1 MKRSIVYRGYND
13 RDELLYVGMTQNF
26 AERMKGHRSEKP
38 WWRIEVARIEQ
49 DAPRG
54 RKAAFAAERRQI
66 KLLQPR
72 YNERRVF
79 CDSFATY
86 SLRIESEKFERL
98 REIAV
103 AEHHTVA
110 QKLRVVIERAIADHD
125 EQAAA

>member
-1 MKRSIVYRGYND
+1 MKRAIVYRGYND
-13 RDELLYVGMTQNF
+13 RDELLYIGMTQNF

-38 WWRIEVARIEQ
+38 WWRTEVARIEQ

-66 KLLQPR
+66 GLLQPR

-79 CDSFATY
+79 RDGFATY
-86 SLRIESEKFERL
+86 SMRIESEKFDRL

-110 QKLRVVIERAIADHD
+110 QKLRVMIEREIADH
-125 EQAAA
+125 EARATA